1 MGLISK
7 KAGIEHIDT
16 NVVIR
21 LITQDNE
28 EMVKKAEKLLSK
40 KDKTYVLEDA
50 AMMEVVFVLTRGGYD
65 MTRKEAADGINAFLK
80 TENIYCNKGL
90 IEDALNLFVKHPKLS
105 FVDCY
110 LAAITAVSQEKP
122 LWTLDKKLATQM
134 PIAKLA

>member
-28 EMVKKAEKLLSK
+28 KMVKKAEKLLSK
-40 KDKTYVLEDA
+40 KDKIYVLEDA

-65 MTRKEAADGINAFLK
+65 MTRKEATDGINAFLK